1 MKILEILKFLNE
13 TTEKERLIKNVN
25 NLDKAFPKNEEINK
39 ERFFR
44 RIANV
49 IEDKLD
55 SIDIEKESQS
65 ARNQIFNSE
74 TMKSFA
80 LKPND
85 IEGLRTLLGEI
96 EYESY
101 APLLSKSSPALSD
114 GWLKGIYQGIA
125 NYVSPEL
132 KRGRKVKTTV
142 TKERQLSLDISSLFQ
157 ALYSVK
163 PGSAGPGELLL
174 SLIFGGTK
182 APNKSS
188 VKGDIIIGN
197 TFYEVK
203 ADGTGALDAGYRE
216 IEEEMRNVQ
225 GEELT
230 ELRSKFEQE
239 KKRYEME
246 ISKCTKLAQ
255 KFAKVLAREYNLN
268 AKDVK
273 DYFAILTE
281 EDKKRAILY
290 GFYEC
295 GYQNFIICSPKK
307 SKTDF
312 DVYVKVVTKEMLK
325 SVIDNKGVSLK
336 SIGIDII
343 DASGN
348 YTNTCKF
355 GDYLIKM
362 I

>member
-1 MKILEILKFLNE
+1 MKILEVLRLLVE
-13 TTEKERLIKNVN
+13 DSEKDRLIKNVN
-25 NLDKAFPKNEEINK
+25 NLDKSFPASEEMNK

-55 SIDIEKESQS
+55 FIDKERESQS
-65 ARNQIFNSE
+65 IRNQIFNSD
-74 TMKSFA
+74 TVKSFT
-80 LKPND
+80 LKQND
-85 IEGLRTLLGEI
+85 IEGLRALLGEI
-96 EYESY
+96 EYDSY
-101 APLLSKSSPALSD
+101 KMLLSKNPPTLRN
-114 GWLKGIYQGIA
+114 GWLKGIYQGIGD
-125 NYVSPEL
+125 YVSPEL
-132 KRGRKVKTTV
+132 KRGRKVKEII
-142 TKERQLSLDISSLFQ
+142 TKERQISLDISSLIQ
-157 ALYSVK
+157 SLYSIK
-163 PGSAGPGELLL
+163 PGSSGPGELLL
-174 SLIFGGTK
+174 ALIFGGVK
-182 APNKSS
+182 APNKSTI
-188 VKGDIIIGN
+188 KGDIVIEN

-216 IEEEMRNVQ
+216 IEEEMRNAQ
-225 GEELT
+225 GEELNV
-230 ELRSKFEQE
+230 LRSKFEQE

-255 KFAKVLAREYNLN
+255 KFAKVLAREYNLSS
-268 AKDVK
+268 KDVK

-295 GYQNFIICSPKK
+295 GYQNFIICNPKK

-312 DVYVKVVTKEMLK
+312 DVYIKVITKEMLK
-325 SVIDNKGVSLK
+325 SVIDNKGVPLK